1 MEEFGFE
8 DLITSKTDDL
18 ATDPPAL
25 TGDAFNI
32 NIAVRK
38 ESLGTLGPL
47 ISVNPPSSL
56 NPPTPDLPTTVSP
69 FADLAIAALS
79 AAAQCSGGENFINLL
94 NNVDPSVVAEAKLA
108 APDVSKVMTEADA
121 PAQILTEADAP
132 AQILTEADSPAE
144 ILTEASVMSAPSEI
158 VTSESIDSK
167 LETEASDKGGFSTQ
181 TVRRS

>member
-79 AAAQCSGGENFINLL
+79 AAAQCSGGENFIKLL

-108 APDVSKVMTEADA
+108 APDVSKVM
-121 PAQILTEADAP
+121 TEADAP

>member
-18 ATDPPAL
+18 ATTAPPAL

-79 AAAQCSGGENFINLL
+79 AAAQCSGGENFIKLL

-108 APDVSKVMTEADA
+108 APDVSKVM
-121 PAQILTEADAP
+121 TEADAP